1 MPLAIGTRLGVHEIV
16 SLIGS
21 GGMGEVYRATDT
33 RLGRA
38 VAIKILPELFARD
51 PDRLARFE
59 REARTLAA
67 LNHPNI
73 AHIHGL
79 EQQDTLHG
87 LVMEL
92 VEGEDLAE
100 RLARGAVPLAE
111 ALPIARQIA
120 DALEAAHEAGIIHRD
135 LKPANIKVKDDGTV
149 KVLDFGLAKAVA
161 PDGGGPASA
170 MNSPTLTARATQ
182 MGLIL
187 GTAAYMPPEQARGKA
202 VDRRADVWSFGVVL
216 VELLTG
222 ERAFKGDDVTEVL
235 AKVIERDPDLSRL
248 PPAMP
253 ASLRKLLARCLAK
266 DPKQR
271 LRDIGEAR
279 IAIDE
284 AQRELAHGP
293 ASSGAVTGPP
303 AVPDVAA
310 PAWRRALPWATAAAL
325 LVALVFVVTRG
336 RPAAAAA
343 RTVHRMQIALPQ
355 GVELYTAVGAAVSL
369 APDGSSLALVGV
381 RDGVRQVFLR
391 HFDSFDVVPVKG
403 TESAVSCVYSLDGK
417 ELLVGTSD
425 TSLRRV
431 RLGDGLVELVT
442 PTTSEYYGGWL
453 ANGRVVFTREGR
465 LWMSGETPGAAPTQL
480 TQPVAGSSAV
490 ESQPVPVPG
499 TDAILFVSAKPEAP
513 ESARIDALSLGTMAR
528 TIVAERASGPVLTAS
543 GHLLFVRDSALLSVP
558 FDARSLRIAGDATP
572 VLREVSVVRNRGVSA
587 ILTVSNNGTL
597 VYAGT
602 AAAESELVSVSRSGQ
617 EQLVLRVDRVAANPR
632 LSPDGRKL
640 MFEEMGGGLWLYDI
654 ERRTLSRLTDGST
667 LAAFPLFTR
676 DGRTVVF
683 RSPGGLFSQ
692 PVDGSL
698 KPAQIGG
705 TEASEFPTGFSTD
718 GSELFYTKIA
728 ATTAGDIRAIAL
740 SGGTPRT
747 VLSTPAYEGGAQLS
761 PDGKWLVYVSNELG
775 GSEVFLQPYPEMHRR
790 LQVSSSGGL
799 HPVWNPNGGEIFYR
813 SGTRMMSVRMTMTPG
828 GPSLSPP
835 AMLFSGRYAF
845 GGGLTIPNYAVAND
859 GNHFIVV
866 KEQSGAHLNVVLNW
880 FDELG
885 AAK

>member
-1 MPLAIGTRLGVHEIV
+1 MPLPAGTRLGVHEIV

-79 EQQDTLHG
+79 EQQDKLHG

-92 VEGEDLAE
+92 VEGEDLAQ
-100 RLARGAVPLAE
+100 RLARGAVPLDE

-135 LKPANIKVKDDGTV
+135 LKPANIKVKADGTV

-161 PDGGGPASA
+161 PDAGGPSSA

-216 VELLTG
+216 IELLTG
-222 ERAFKGDDVTEVL
+222 ERAFKGDDVSEVL

-284 AQRELAHGP
+284 AQRELTQGP
-293 ASSGAVTGPP
+293 ASTGAA
-303 AVPDVAA
+303 AVLA
-310 PAWRRALPWATAAAL
+310 PVPNASAPVWRRALPWAIAAAL
-325 LVALVFVVTRG
+325 LAALVFVMTRD
-336 RPAAAAA
+336 RPASAAA

-381 RDGVRQVFLR
+381 RNGVRQVFLR
-391 HFDSFDVVPVKG
+391 HFDSFEVVPVKG
-403 TESAVSCVYSLDGK
+403 TESAVSCVFSLDGK

-425 TSLRRV
+425 TSLRRI
-431 RLGDGLVELVT
+431 RLGDGLVEVVT

-453 ANGRVVFTREGR
+453 ANGRVVFTRDGR

-499 TDAILFVSAKPEAP
+499 TDALLFVSAKPEAP
-513 ESARIDALSLGTMAR
+513 ESARIDALSLGTKAR

-543 GHLLFVRDSALLSVP
+543 GHLLFVRDGALLSAP
-558 FDARSLRIAGDATP
+558 FDRRSLRIVGDATP

-602 AAAESELVSVSRSGQ
+602 AAAESELVSVSRTGQ

-632 LSPDGRKL
+632 LSPDGRQL
-640 MFEEMGGGLWLYDI
+640 MFEEIGGGLWLYDI

-676 DGRTVVF
+676 NGRSVVF

-692 PVDGSL
+692 PVDGSA
-698 KPAQIGG
+698 KPVQIDG
-705 TEASEFPTGFSTD
+705 TEASEFPSGFSID
-718 GSELFYTKIA
+718 GKELLYTKIA
-728 ATTAGDIRAIAL
+728 ATTAGDIRVIPLA
-740 SGGTPRT
+740 GGTPRT

-775 GSEVFLQPYPEMHRR
+775 GSEVFLQPYPEMDRR

-799 HPVWNPNGGEIFYR
+799 HPVWNPKGGEIFYR
-813 SGTRMMSVRMTMTPG
+813 SGTRMMSVRMTMMPA

-835 AMLFSGRYAF
+835 ATLFSGRYAF
-845 GGGLTIPNYAVAND
+845 GGGLTIPNFAVAND
-859 GNHFIVV
+859 GDHFIVV

-885 AAK
+885 AVK